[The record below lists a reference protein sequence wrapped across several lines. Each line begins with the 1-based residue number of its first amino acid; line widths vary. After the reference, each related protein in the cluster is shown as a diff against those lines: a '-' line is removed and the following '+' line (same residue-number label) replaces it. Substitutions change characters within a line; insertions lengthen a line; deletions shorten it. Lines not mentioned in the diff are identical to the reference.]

1 MEKIVGIDI
10 GESSVKLAYFA
21 GGEMKKAVTAE
32 LPDNMVSGAKILSMD
47 AMADFLR
54 RTARENAIPL
64 TNAALVLPSTE
75 VFTRDL
81 VMPAMTEQ
89 QLRYNLPYEFRD
101 YLTEEKSRYFFDY
114 SMRGISRDEDGY
126 PTEMSLFACATLKET
141 VERYRAMLHRAGFKL
156 QVLTPSECAYSG
168 LLRAYY
174 RRTGAQEKDMC
185 VVNLGHS
192 ATFLYI
198 YRGEQFD
205 SRREIDLG
213 IGQLECLVADHC
225 GVDVHVARG
234 YVQSDFGGV
243 LTADYARELYGRIAV
258 EIMKAVNFFN
268 YNNRERELTEL
279 CLCGGGSA
287 IEPLRQAIE
296 TTTGMHL
303 LPAGDLLGK
312 SDTDAPWMY
321 LRAAG
326 GVDEGIRGGLK

>member
-101 YLTEEKSRYFFDY
+101 Y
-114 SMRGISRDEDGY
+114 
-126 PTEMSLFACATLKET
+126 PTEMSLFACAALKET

-213 IGQLECLVADHC
+213 IGQLERLVADHC

-312 SDTDAPWMY
+312 SDTDVPWMY

>member
-1 MEKIVGIDI
+1 
-10 GESSVKLAYFA
+10 
-21 GGEMKKAVTAE
+21 
-32 LPDNMVSGAKILSMD
+32 
-47 AMADFLR
+47 
-54 RTARENAIPL
+54 
-64 TNAALVLPSTE
+64 
-75 VFTRDL
+75 
-81 VMPAMTEQ
+81 
-89 QLRYNLPYEFRD
+89 
-101 YLTEEKSRYFFDY
+101 
-114 SMRGISRDEDGY
+114 
-126 PTEMSLFACATLKET
+126 
-141 VERYRAMLHRAGFKL
+141 
-156 QVLTPSECAYSG
+156 
-168 LLRAYY
+168 
-174 RRTGAQEKDMC
+174 MC

-213 IGQLECLVADHC
+213 IGQLERLVADHC